1 MSGIQYL
8 AYSWA
13 FVITQTGFVCSEI
26 HFLKQY
32 EGESVVLPCEI
43 EQSYPAPLGV
53 SLKRSWLV
61 EEEVL
66 FKYTKEEFTVKNS
79 ADKSRIIVSGDPSLH
94 SVNITIS
101 QLNASDT
108 DRYYCEFVVENP
120 SSADDR
126 IRGKTEFFLLVGAGP
141 QFGGSS
147 YSFLVYALSS
157 AVVFLLLLFTG
168 FVVISKC
175 KGSQSMKSHEADVYE
190 EMGGATPPSQTQA
203 PAHQREITE
212 ASQQS
217 KLHLGNPYEFQ
228 EVLSSTS

>member
-1 MSGIQYL
+1 IFGLKINHVWFFS
-8 AYSWA
+8 
-13 FVITQTGFVCSEI
+13 VCDI

-43 EQSYPAPLGV
+43 EQRYPAPLGV

-66 FKYTKEEFTVKNS
+66 FKYTKEDFTVKNS
-79 ADKSRIIVSGDPSLH
+79 ADKSRISVRGDPSLH
-94 SVNITIS
+94 SVNITIC

-108 DRYYCEFVVENP
+108 DRYYCEFVVENL

-126 IRGKTEFFLLVGAGP
+126 IRGKMEFFLLVGAGECN
-141 QFGGSS
+141 FKMMHFDFNTGNCECMLILSFFSS
-147 YSFLVYALSS
+147 FHNDCQ
-157 AVVFLLLLFTG
+157 
-168 FVVISKC
+168 C

-190 EMGGATPPSQTQA
+190 EMGRATPPSQTQA